1 MAGGAPKG
9 NTNARKARVWTQA
22 INNAF
27 KKRSQTEA
35 MEELQKVAN
44 KLIDMALD
52 GDLGAIK
59 EIGDRL
65 EGKPAQVIQGDSE
78 NPLVTK
84 IERVI
89 KHV

>member
-1 MAGGAPKG
+1 MAGAPKG

>member
-9 NTNARKARVWTQA
+9 NQNGRRAKVWSQA

-27 KKRSQTEA
+27 KKRSPTEA

-44 KLIDMALD
+44 KLIDMALE

-65 EGKPAQVIQGDSE
+65 EGKPAQTIQGDSD
-78 NPLVTK
+78 NPLVTR

-89 KHV
+89 KNA